1 MLKNRLIIWYNPN
14 KDIYY
19 HKIVWGWYCNYKVGY
34 INGYGHEVIYIL
46 DLPSYY
52 RPSLAQRALKRLIRF
67 LEKFERG

>member
-19 HKIVWGWYCNYKVGY
+19 HKFVWGWYCNYKVGY
-34 INGYGHEVIYIL
+34 INGYGHEVVYIL
-46 DLPSYY
+46 ELPSFY
-52 RPSLAQRALKRLIRF
+52 RLSLFQRALKRTIRF